1 MLFMEAKG
9 LRKQFHNHE
18 VVKGIDLEIRQG
30 EILALIGTNGAG
42 KSTTLAMLLGIL
54 SPDAGTIT
62 RWREDYKAHI
72 GVQLQSTPFFEGY
85 STEENLRLFAA
96 LYNLGMDKEQL
107 QNKLKECNLY
117 KERKTLASR
126 LSGGQQKRLAIAVT
140 TLHNPDFIILDEP
153 TAGLDPR
160 AQHEVRVMIKSL
172 AENKVTVL
180 FSSHDMQEVSRIADR
195 IILMHE
201 GIIVAQGKPESLLQE
216 FQAENLESLYLELT
230 DSTDAERENVEKRSF
245 STFLLRPIQFLNRYS
260 KIERHGC

>member
-1 MLFMEAKG
+1 MLFMEAKD
-9 LRKQFHNHE
+9 LRKQFHNRE

-85 STEENLRLFAA
+85 STEENLQLFAA
-96 LYNLGMDKEQL
+96 LYHLRMDKEQL
-107 QNKLKECNLY
+107 RNKLEECNLY

-153 TAGLDPR
+153 AAGLDPR
-160 AQHEVRVMIKSL
+160 ARHEIRAMMKRL
-172 AENKVTVL
+172 AENQVTIL
-180 FSSHDMQEVSRIADR
+180 FSSHDMEEVSRIADR

-201 GIIVAQGKPESLLQE
+201 GLIVAQGEPERLLSQY
-216 FQAENLESLYLELT
+216 QAENLESLYLDLT
-230 DSTDAERENVEKRSF
+230 DN
-245 STFLLRPIQFLNRYS
+245 I
-260 KIERHGC
+260 KIERYGC